1 VVRGLECHGDG
12 VSGRGFLLAGID
24 WLSCERFLG
33 GDREVAIECAREET
47 ASDGS

>member
-12 VSGRGFLLAGID
+12 VSGREFLLAGIA

-33 GDREVAIECAREET
+33 RGREVDGVRQEET